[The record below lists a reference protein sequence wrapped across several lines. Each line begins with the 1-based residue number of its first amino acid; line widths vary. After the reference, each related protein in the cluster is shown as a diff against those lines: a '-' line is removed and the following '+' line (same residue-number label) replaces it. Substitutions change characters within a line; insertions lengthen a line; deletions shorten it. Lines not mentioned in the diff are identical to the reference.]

1 MPEKIDSASRNVS
14 PRDAQKGGQGALSEE
29 HPETPLKQDAR
40 QTGSIPPRS
49 EITNGLTHAQIALLC
64 GIGQSDPSQATDDQ
78 KHDLERLVS
87 EGYVS
92 PIESVAGARFELTGK
107 AIEFLGKRGA
117 GLNEA

>member
-1 MPEKIDSASRNVS
+1 MPEKIDPASQNVS

-40 QTGSIPPRS
+40 QTGSIPPRG
-49 EITNGLTHAQIALLC
+49 EITNGLTQAQIALLC
-64 GIGQSDPSQATDDQ
+64 GIGQSDLSQATGDQ

-87 EGYVS
+87 GGYVS
-92 PIESVAGARFELTGK
+92 PIVSGTGAGFKLTGK
-107 AIEFLGKRGA
+107 AIDFLGKRGA